1 MKRPTMQTPTLRI
14 IDPHVHVWIND
25 PAFPWADQTTNPPAE
40 DRTPQTLIELMD
52 AHGVEKTV
60 LVQVIFYR
68 WDNRYIAHVARQHPD
83 RFMAVGRVNPEDP
96 AAPDHL
102 TDWTVNHGLHG
113 VRISP
118 AEDAGGDWLT
128 GPLIDPLFAR
138 AQQLG
143 VPMLIL
149 TGPSRLPDLT
159 PLLEKYGDLDVVID
173 HMADVHPNDA
183 QGRKCLT
190 ALARFE
196 RVNVKISHTWA
207 ISNQPY
213 PWADTHDLVKE
224 VYHTFGPRRIMWA
237 TDWPVCL
244 AKAEY
249 GQTLSVVREQLPF
262 IPAAD
267 LEWVLGKTALKLWAF
282 NENIQ

>member
-1 MKRPTMQTPTLRI
+1 MRI

-68 WDNRYIAHVARQHPD
+68 WDNRYIAHVARQHSD
-83 RFMAVGRVNPEDP
+83 RFMAVGRVDPEDP

-102 TDWTVNHGLHG
+102 SDWTINHGLHG

-118 AEDAGGDWLT
+118 AEDASGDWLT
-128 GPLIDPLFAR
+128 GSLMAPLFGR

-149 TGPSRLPDLT
+149 TGPSRLPDLP
-159 PLLEKYGDLDVVID
+159 PLLEKHGDLDVVID
-173 HMADVHPNDA
+173 HMADVHPNDTH
-183 QGRKCLT
+183 GRRNLMV
-190 ALARFE
+190 LARFDH
-196 RVNVKISHTWA
+196 VYVKISHTWS

-213 PWADTHDLVKE
+213 PWTDTHDLVNE
-224 VYHTFGPRRIMWA
+224 VYQTFGPQRIMWA

-244 AKAEY
+244 AEAEY
-249 GQTLSVVREQLPF
+249 GQTLSAVRDQMSF
-262 IPAAD
+262 ITSED
-267 LEWVLGKTALKLWAF
+267 LAWVLGKTALNLWPF
-282 NENIQ
+282 GKSGQ